1 MISLSSIKQNVPLP
15 PRIIVYGPEGLGK
28 STFASQA
35 PSPIFIP
42 TEDGLGK
49 LKVKSFPLATSYADV
64 IEAIGVL
71 YNEAHDFKTVVLDSL
86 DWLEALIWKE
96 VAVVPKEGGPRSVE
110 GHGYG
115 KGYIY
120 AADKMREV
128 LDGLNALREQRGM
141 IIVCTAHS
149 KVKRYDDPITEPYDR
164 VVIKLHE
171 KAAALVTE
179 WADILG
185 FVAHEMVV
193 QKSDTGFNKKVARGL
208 SIGGR
213 VLRTERSPAFDAKSR
228 WPIPASLPLTWQAL
242 SDEINKE
249 EMPF

>member
-1 MISLSSIKQNVPLP
+1 MGISLSSIKQNVPMP
-15 PRIIVYGPEGLGK
+15 PRIVVYGPEGLGK

-49 LKVKSFPLATSYADV
+49 LVVKTFPLCTSYADV
-64 IEAIGVL
+64 LEALGVL
-71 YNEAHDFKTVVLDSL
+71 YNEKHEFKTVVLDSL
-86 DWLEALIWKE
+86 DWLEALIWQE
-96 VAVVPKEGGPRSVE
+96 VAVVPKEGGPKSVE

-115 KGYIY
+115 KGYLY

-141 IIVCTAHS
+141 IVVCTAHS
-149 KVKRYDDPITEPYDR
+149 KVKRYDDPVTEPYDR

-171 KAAALVTE
+171 KSAALVTE
-179 WADILG
+179 WSDILG

-208 SIGGR
+208 AIGGR
-213 VLRTERSPAFDAKSR
+213 VLRTERCPSFDAKSR
-228 WPIPASLPLTWQAL
+228 WPIPASLPLEWAAL
-242 SDEINKE
+242 EKAINKKE
-249 EMPF
+249 G